1 MDKGRDCDEE
11 SSLSGT
17 HANRRVQEAAVTGNC
32 RGGGDAKSTVDTFL
46 PATDKQV
53 LGIPSTGEGPAVKHE
68 LISSKNALT
77 LFGTFRHGAENSLAL
92 RLVCAVTGGGR
103 ENGGRRA
110 GRTEGGEQERQL
122 HRPASPHEVPLVWFP
137 QRQGGPLSAPHKRR
151 PVADKRPSDVS
162 AHALR

>member
-1 MDKGRDCDEE
+1 MQTEK
-11 SSLSGT
+11 SSRGSSYRKLQGG
-17 HANRRVQEAAVTGNC
+17 AGG
-32 RGGGDAKSTVDTFL
+32 GGGDAKSTVDTFL

-110 GRTEGGEQERQL
+110 GTAA
-122 HRPASPHEVPLVWFP
+122 ASAGVATRGAAGVVPSAT
-137 QRQGGPLSAPHKRR
+137 GGPVISATQTQACGR
-151 PVADKRPSDVS
+151 
-162 AHALR
+162 